1 MRAQRLLKKEILAV
15 FAATVV
21 LCVLVATY
29 GWAAVAEN
37 DTVEINAKDSSQK
50 SEANNRSE
58 PNCADDYIALLESA
72 AKSQQDSSDS
82 SIRISVLRIL
92 ASLILVVGLAYAT
105 THVLRRYV
113 DLRGPL
119 AHRQRAMR
127 VVESLSLGPGR
138 TLHLVEIG
146 SRKFV
151 VGSTATSIATLVELA
166 EGDLP
171 VGSTINSSEPG
182 RNSSSFRDYLA
193 LFLGVKVPM
202 AQSSRRIA
210 RLLRDTTTFLQE
222 KQANLSAM
230 RRRLEDG

>member
-1 MRAQRLLKKEILAV
+1 MLMA

-21 LCVLVATY
+21 LCVLVASC
-29 GWAAVAEN
+29 GWAAAEKGS
-37 DTVEINAKDSSQK
+37 VGINAKSSSQK
-50 SEANNRSE
+50 SEGSNHSRE
-58 PNCADDYIALLESA
+58 PNRTDDYIASLEAA

-82 SIRISVLRIL
+82 SIRVSVLRIL
-92 ASLILVVGLAYAT
+92 ASLVLVVALAYAT

-119 AHRQRAMR
+119 THRQRAMR
-127 VVESLSLGPGR
+127 ILESLSLGPGR

-151 VGSTATSIATLVELA
+151 VGSTATSIATLAELA
-166 EGDLP
+166 EGDLS
-171 VGSTINSSEPG
+171 VGSTITSSEPG
-182 RNSSSFRDYLA
+182 RNPSSFRDYLA
-193 LFLGVKVPM
+193 LFLGIKAPM
-202 AQSSRRIA
+202 AESSRRIA

-222 KQANLSAM
+222 KQSNLSAM